1 MSRRNIGLSLIIR
14 AARLRVCRGNACLSG
29 EEYDTKTG
37 YMALA
42 REDGSSALQKKR
54 LKLVNLELEY
64 LFALVEYGIRDHQS
78 RNGLQF
84 FVLKVSNSTW
94 NVLHI
99 LHLFKRFMNNIL
111 TKQAFF
117 GVKLIKV

>member
-42 REDGSSALQKKR
+42 REDGSSALQKK
-54 LKLVNLELEY
+54 KAQTCE
-64 LFALVEYGIRDHQS
+64 
-78 RNGLQF
+78 
-84 FVLKVSNSTW
+84 
-94 NVLHI
+94 
-99 LHLFKRFMNNIL
+99 
-111 TKQAFF
+111 F
-117 GVKLIKV
+117 GVRIFVHIS

>member
-1 MSRRNIGLSLIIR
+1 
-14 AARLRVCRGNACLSG
+14 VCRGNACLSG

-42 REDGSSALQKKR
+42 REDGPSALQKKKR

-64 LFALVEYGIRDHQS
+64 LFALVEYGIRDRQS
-78 RNGLQF
+78 RNDLQF
-84 FVLKVSNSTW
+84 FVLRVSNSTW

-99 LHLFKRFMNNIL
+99 LHLFQRIMNNIL

-117 GVKLIKV
+117 GVQSLI